1 MAWARCPVCRARA
14 TRPFA
19 AVAGRRYGRCR
30 ACAATFLDPLQ
41 LPARADEHAHYR
53 THRND
58 AAEPGYRAFAAR
70 LARPLLARVGGRAT
84 VLDFGCG
91 PSSALAALLEE
102 AGCRV
107 ARFDPLFWPDPAPLA
122 STFDAVAAMEVI
134 EHLHRPADAI
144 DRLARRVRPGGWLG
158 LMTCVQTDDARFA
171 RWWYRRDPTHVVF
184 YRARTLHV
192 LAARLGWRCELPAKD
207 VALMK
212 RPARP

>member
-14 TRPFA
+14 TRPF
-19 AVAGRRYGRCR
+19 VEVEGRRYGRCR
-30 ACAATFLDPLQ
+30 RCRATFLDPAQ
-41 LPARADEHAHYR
+41 VPSPAQAHAHYR

-58 AAEPGYRAFAAR
+58 AADPGYRAFAAR
-70 LARPLLARVGGRAT
+70 LARPLLARVGTAAS

-91 PSSALAALLEE
+91 ASSALAALLAE

-107 ARFDPLFWPDPAPLA
+107 ARFDPLFHPERAPLA
-122 STFDAVAAMEVI
+122 STYDGVAAMEVI
-134 EHLHRPADAI
+134 EHLHAPGDEI
-144 DRLARRVRPGGWLG
+144 DRLATRVRLGGWLA
-158 LMTCVQTDDARFA
+158 LTTCLQTDDARFA

-192 LAARLGWRCELPAKD
+192 LAAELGWRCELPAKD

-212 RPARP
+212 RPRRP